1 MSMSSVS
8 LDPQATETAQW
19 PCGAVRNAACVRA
32 GMCVCFYACVCVCVN
47 PPPPVHECLRMCL
60 YGCVGVHLSVV
71 ATVFTL
77 AQSNLSRSQILS
89 VMIYLGCCSQMLHI
103 MLSCSLRLIVGEHL
117 IVSDLTVRTVHE
129 AVGVILHNTHLIGLC
144 LSLSVSTCVFCTRR
158 DRWLLCMTFA
168 CSRPIFLRAMFCT
181 PITRKKGMWNMRT

>member
-1 MSMSSVS
+1 MCA
-8 LDPQATETAQW
+8 LE
-19 PCGAVRNAACVRA
+19 CVYVF
-32 GMCVCFYACVCVCVN
+32 MPVCVCVST